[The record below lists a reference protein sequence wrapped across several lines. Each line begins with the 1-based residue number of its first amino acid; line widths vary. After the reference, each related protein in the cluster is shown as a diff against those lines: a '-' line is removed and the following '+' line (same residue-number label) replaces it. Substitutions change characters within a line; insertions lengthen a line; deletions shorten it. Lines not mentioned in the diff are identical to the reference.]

1 MMPLSPDFRARSL
14 QLLDTARD
22 DDTLVVAQATPD
34 GALLMQT
41 CTPTPHGLVA
51 IARAL
56 LSQASDELDTADIS
70 EADSELLAMVEDAL
84 MALPEDAGEPDV
96 PI

>member
-1 MMPLSPDFRARSL
+1 MPSSPDFRARSL

-22 DDTLVVAQATPD
+22 DDTLVVASATPD
-34 GALLMQT
+34 GHLHMQT
-41 CTPTPHGLVA
+41 RSPTPHGLVE

-56 LSQASDELDTADIS
+56 LSQANDELDRTGAS
-70 EADSELLAMVEDAL
+70 EADAWLANMLEEAL
-84 MALPEDAGEPDV
+84 AALPQDGDEAGA

>member
-1 MMPLSPDFRARSL
+1 MPASPDFRARSL

-34 GALLMQT
+34 GGMLMQT
-41 CTPTPHGLVA
+41 CTPTPHGLIA

-56 LSQASDELDTADIS
+56 LSQASDELDRTGASKAD
-70 EADSELLAMVEDAL
+70 AWLANMVEEAL
-84 MALPEDAGEPDV
+84 SALPQDGDEAGA